1 MCVGDE
7 GGADPADLRAHA
19 GDVGDPQLVESTDD
33 ETAVDQIRR
42 IRVPGR
48 RRGFEGLIGAAQFPV
63 LCFQLAD
70 MSLLIADV
78 AALIAPALL
87 HSAPR
92 CAMLCGRAPSPP
104 PIRVKAPRRV
114 NVSARASTTNRV
126 ARSRSSI
133 GHFL

>member
-1 MCVGDE
+1 M
-7 GGADPADLRAHA
+7 RAHV
-19 GDVGDPQLVESTDD
+19 GDVGDPQLVEAAGD

-42 IRVPGR
+42 TCVPGR
-48 RRGFEGLIGAAQFPV
+48 RRGFEDLVGAAQFPV

-70 MSLLIADV
+70 MSLLIADR
-78 AALIAPALL
+78 AALIAPVLL

-92 CAMLCGRAPSPP
+92 CATPVGGPLARP

-114 NVSARASTTNRV
+114 NVSARASTTNRI
-126 ARSRSSI
+126 ASSRSSI